1 VNLEFVTD
9 TPKDDRWLWA
19 WAAGYAGVGG
29 ASVLLPLY
37 ALSLDADAFYV
48 GLMASTAAFAG
59 VPGALVWG
67 KIAGKTGR
75 RRPFVLLGLVATAA
89 VLILSPLLRS
99 PASLVV
105 ANATLWFA
113 VTAASP
119 VLNLVVVEGVEQ
131 SKWDGRI
138 ARLNTF
144 QGYGWLA
151 GLVIGTVWSG
161 LAPRLGYTAISAQR
175 TLLTGFGL
183 LAIAATVLFLRF
195 YPDATHVS
203 EQRFL
208 QRYRLLTRDGL
219 RGDRYLRGIP
229 YGPTRVYWGLRSMRS
244 GRISDRFGRPLL
256 GYLAGTA
263 LFSAGFAVFW
273 GPMPAYLTDIGFSDG
288 VIFLCFL
295 ANTVGSTVCYDPV
308 GRLMERYAAVGMQ
321 MGALVVRAAVFVLT
335 AYLVSQLLIGGALAA
350 IGVTWAVVAVTT
362 TGIVARLASDRLR
375 GEALGLVV
383 AVSGIGGGIGNA
395 FGGAVATATNA
406 VVTFGL
412 AAVVV
417 LVGGAVVVA
426 SVRETRTGL

>member
-1 VNLEFVTD
+1 MSVDFATD
-9 TPKDDRWLWA
+9 TPKNDRWLWA
-19 WAAGYAGVGG
+19 WAAGYAAVGG

-37 ALSLDADAFYV
+37 ALSLEADAFYV

-89 VLILSPLLRS
+89 VLVLSPLLRS
-99 PASLVV
+99 PAALVV

-119 VLNLVVVEGVEQ
+119 VLNLVVVEGIEQ
-131 SKWDGRI
+131 SKWDARI

-151 GLVIGTVWSG
+151 GLVIGTVWTG

-175 TLLTGFGL
+175 TLLTGFGV
-183 LAIAATVLFLRF
+183 LAVAATLLFLRF
-195 YPDATHVS
+195 YPNATHVS
-203 EQRFL
+203 DRRFL
-208 QRYRLLTRDGL
+208 RRYRSLSRDGL

-229 YGPTRVYWGLRSMRS
+229 YGPSRIYWGLRSLRT
-244 GRISDRFGRPLL
+244 GRLSERFGRPLL

-288 VIFLCFL
+288 VVFLCFL

-308 GRLMERYAAVGMQ
+308 GRLMERYAAMGMQ
-321 MGALVVRAAVFVLT
+321 VGALVIRAALFVVT
-335 AYLVSQLLIGGALAA
+335 AFLVSQLLIGGALAA

-383 AVSGIGGGIGNA
+383 AVSGLGGGVGNA
-395 FGGAVATATNA
+395 VGGAIAAATNTT
-406 VVTFGL
+406 VTFGL
-412 AAVVV
+412 AAAVV
-417 LVGGAVVVA
+417 LVGCAVVVI
-426 SVRETRTGL
+426 SIRPTRARP

>member
-1 VNLEFVTD
+1 
-9 TPKDDRWLWA
+9 
-19 WAAGYAGVGG
+19 
-29 ASVLLPLY
+29 
-37 ALSLDADAFYV
+37 
-48 GLMASTAAFAG
+48 
-59 VPGALVWG
+59 
-67 KIAGKTGR
+67 
-75 RRPFVLLGLVATAA
+75 
-89 VLILSPLLRS
+89 
-99 PASLVV
+99 
-105 ANATLWFA
+105 
-113 VTAASP
+113 
-119 VLNLVVVEGVEQ
+119 
-131 SKWDGRI
+131 
-138 ARLNTF
+138 
-144 QGYGWLA
+144 
-151 GLVIGTVWSG
+151 
-161 LAPRLGYTAISAQR
+161 
-175 TLLTGFGL
+175 
-183 LAIAATVLFLRF
+183 
-195 YPDATHVS
+195 
-203 EQRFL
+203 
-208 QRYRLLTRDGL
+208 
-219 RGDRYLRGIP
+219 
-229 YGPTRVYWGLRSMRS
+229 MRS